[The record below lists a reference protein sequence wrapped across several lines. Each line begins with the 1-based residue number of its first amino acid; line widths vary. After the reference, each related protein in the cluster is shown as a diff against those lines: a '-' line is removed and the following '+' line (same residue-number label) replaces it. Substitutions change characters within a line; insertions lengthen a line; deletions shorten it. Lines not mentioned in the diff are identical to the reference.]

1 MNGIVLTIIAGVAVE
16 IIAHCLIRLWDIR
29 RAKQEA
35 EFNRK
40 VDGRI
45 SEYMKSHRY
54 QNGNR
59 GHSKAKK

>member
-1 MNGIVLTIIAGVAVE
+1 MNGIVLTIIVGVAVE

-29 RAKQEA
+29 RAKREA

-45 SEYMKSHRY
+45 SEYMKSHRC
-54 QNGNR
+54 QDGNR
-59 GHSKAKK
+59 RCSKAKK